1 MCFVVSVCCVGKEEA
16 AVVLSIYAAKEGG
29 VTSHM
34 SPQRKREFPS
44 FVPEKGK
51 KINDGRWAWLKDT
64 GNFAEKVNARGSACV
79 IAITSSLRNPAR
91 PGVVTIER
99 TDQRGEEHSCSFDQ
113 NRILSVFIK
122 VDSIFFILLHRSHLF
137 ICPVVQTDQT
147 EKGNNVMSSSPMKKR
162 RSFVYD
168 NMSGKEGPV
177 GRQASKRIISG
188 TTNITPTDLTKDYSS
203 TLMIPVTV

>member
-1 MCFVVSVCCVGKEEA
+1 MGLA
-16 AVVLSIYAAKEGG
+16 
-29 VTSHM
+29 
-34 SPQRKREFPS
+34 
-44 FVPEKGK
+44 
-51 KINDGRWAWLKDT
+51 KDT

-91 PGVVTIER
+91 PGVVIIER

-113 NRILSVFIK
+113 NRILSVFIN
-122 VDSIFFILLHRSHLF
+122 VDFVFFILLHRSHLF
-137 ICPVVQTDQT
+137 TCTVVHTGRKCQT
-147 EKGNNVMSSSPMKKR
+147 EKGNNVRYSSPMKKR

-177 GRQASKRIISG
+177 GRQASKRIISD
-188 TTNITPTDLTKDYSS
+188 TTNITSTDLTKDYSS